1 MFIQLLLQDQV
12 MAERDY
18 LKEELGLFLEQIGK
32 LEKENAYLSEELREK
47 KSVEEFE
54 IQEEEIRKEETV
66 SHARRSGLSLVV
78 HAWFWFFWFQDTLKR
93 EVCDLKK
100 AAEGSDLQRQ
110 ELQVEVLPSGLGSQ
124 HRRWGGR

>member
-32 LEKENAYLSEELREK
+32 LEKENAHLSEELQEK

-54 IQEEEIRKEETV
+54 FQEEEIRKEETV
-66 SHARRSGLSLVV
+66 SYVRRAGLCLIV
-78 HAWFWFFWFQDTLKR
+78 H
-93 EVCDLKK
+93 C
-100 AAEGSDLQRQ
+100 
-110 ELQVEVLPSGLGSQ
+110 
-124 HRRWGGR
+124 

>member
-32 LEKENAYLSEELREK
+32 LEKENAHLSEELQEK

-54 IQEEEIRKEETV
+54 FQEEEIRKEEAV
-66 SHARRSGLSLVV
+66 SHVRRAGLCLIV
-78 HAWFWFFWFQDTLKR
+78 H
-93 EVCDLKK
+93 C
-100 AAEGSDLQRQ
+100 
-110 ELQVEVLPSGLGSQ
+110 
-124 HRRWGGR
+124 